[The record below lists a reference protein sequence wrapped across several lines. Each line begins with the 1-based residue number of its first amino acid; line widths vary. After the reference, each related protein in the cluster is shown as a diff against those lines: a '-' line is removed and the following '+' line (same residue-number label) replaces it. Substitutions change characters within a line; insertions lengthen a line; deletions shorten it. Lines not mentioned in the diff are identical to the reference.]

1 MALVVNTN
9 IASLNAQRS
18 LSNSQSMAA
27 TSLERLSS
35 GLRINSASDDA
46 AGLAISSRLQA
57 QVEGLNQA
65 ARNANDGVSLL
76 QTAEAALQEVTNNL
90 LRVREL
96 AVQASNAT
104 LSTADRSA
112 INTEVTQLVAEM
124 ERVATNTSF
133 VGTNLLDGTFASKSF
148 QVGANNGE
156 TVSISSIA
164 SAKTTALGQALSAS
178 STGTAVSGTAS
189 SGSNISIN
197 TVAIAASVDDGSGS
211 ASASGSAKALAA
223 AINRTSGLGGV
234 TATANATTVDSA
246 DTNAGTDTGD
256 TGSTI
261 AVTINGTSVGT
272 ITDAGTAAANAQDIV
287 TKANLVSAATGVTAA
302 LNTDGDGVDFSAADG
317 RNITVTLGAID
328 DTGDG
333 DANAGVATDFGLGDF
348 TANSANTTLGT
359 VTLTSAS
366 SIDVTDA
373 SSILNVSDATAAL
386 GGTAISNISLA
397 TSSGAETAIT
407 SVDAALNSI
416 NESRASLGAY
426 QNRFESIV
434 KSAQVAAENADAS
447 RSRIQDAD
455 FATETATLAKS
466 QILQQAGI
474 SVLSQANAMPQQ
486 VLALLQ

>member
-104 LSTADRSA
+104 LSAADRTA

-124 ERVATNTSF
+124 ERVASNTSF
-133 VGTNLLDGTFASKSF
+133 VGTNLLDGTFSSKTF

-164 SAKTTALGQALSAS
+164 SAKTTALGQSYSAS
-178 STGTAVSGTAS
+178 DTGSAVNTTAS
-189 SGSNISIN
+189 SGSNVSIN
-197 TVAIAASVDDGSGS
+197 NVNIAASVDDGSGS
-211 ASASGSAKALAA
+211 ANADASAKAKAA
-223 AINRTSGLGGV
+223 AINRTSGLSGV
-234 TATANATTVDSA
+234 TATANATQELTVGTSTDSG
-246 DTNAGTDTGD
+246 NTDATVQ
-256 TGSTI
+256 
-261 AVTINGTSVGT
+261 VTINGTDVGT
-272 ITDAGTAAANAQDIV
+272 VTDAGTAAAN
-287 TKANLVSAATGVTAA
+287 VTALVA
-302 LNTDGDGVDFSAADG
+302 AVNDDSATTGITAAANSAGDGLVLTAADG
-317 RNITVTLGAID
+317 RNISITATVTQGAANSE
-328 DTGDG
+328 DT
-333 DANAGVATDFGLGDF
+333 NDFGLG
-348 TANSANTTLGT
+348 ALTTGT
-359 VTLTSAS
+359 IATTTSTITLTSES
-366 SIDVTDA
+366 SITIGGTAAVLGN
-373 SSILNVSDATAAL
+373 SSATASL
-386 GGTAISNISLA
+386 TGTAISNISLA
-397 TSSGAETAIT
+397 TSGGAETAIT

-455 FATETATLAKS
+455 FATETASLAKS

>member
-18 LSNSQSMAA
+18 LTNSQSMAA

-112 INTEVTQLVAEM
+112 IDTEVTQLVAEM
-124 ERVATNTSF
+124 ERVASNTSF
-133 VGTNLLDGTFASKSF
+133 VGTNLLDGTFSSKSF

-156 TVSISSIA
+156 TVSIASIA
-164 SAKTTALGQALSAS
+164 SAKTTALGQAYSAS
-178 STGTAVSGTAS
+178 NTGSAVNTTAS
-189 SGSNISIN
+189 SGSNVSIN
-197 TVAIAASVDDGSGS
+197 SVNIAASTDDGSGS
-211 ASASGSAKALAA
+211 ANADASAKAKAA
-223 AINRTSGLGGV
+223 AVNRTSGLSGV
-234 TATANATTVDSA
+234 TATANATTKTTVGTSTDSGGNDA
-246 DTNAGTDTGD
+246 TMQ
-256 TGSTI
+256 
-261 AVTINGTSVGT
+261 VTINGTDVGT
-272 ITDAGTAAANAQDIV
+272 ITDSGTAAGNVTLLVAEINNDSATTGITAAANA
-287 TKANLVSAATGVTAA
+287 A
-302 LNTDGDGVDFSAADG
+302 GDGLVLTAADG
-317 RNITVTLGAID
+317 RNISITADLTVGSSTED
-328 DTGDG
+328 ME
-333 DANAGVATDFGLGDF
+333 DFGLGALTDN
-348 TANSANTTLGT
+348 TIDTTLST
-359 VTLTSAS
+359 ITLTSES
-366 SIDVTDA
+366 SITLGGTTA
-373 SSILNVSDATAAL
+373 ILGNSSATASL
-386 GGTAISNISLA
+386 TGTAISNISLT
-397 TSSGAETAIT
+397 TSGGAETAIT

-455 FATETATLAKS
+455 FATETASLAKS

>member
-104 LSTADRSA
+104 LSTADRTA

-124 ERVATNTSF
+124 ERVASNTSF
-133 VGTNLLDGTFASKSF
+133 VGTNLLDGTFSSKTF

-164 SAKTTALGQALSAS
+164 SAKTTALGQSYSAS
-178 STGTAVSGTAS
+178 DTGSAVNTTAS
-189 SGSNISIN
+189 SGSNVSIN
-197 TVAIAASVDDGSGS
+197 SVNIAASTDDGSGS
-211 ASASGSAKALAA
+211 ANADASAKAKAA
-223 AINRTSGLGGV
+223 AINRTSGLSGV
-234 TATANATTVDSA
+234 TATANATTKTTVGTSTDSGGNDA
-246 DTNAGTDTGD
+246 TMQ
-256 TGSTI
+256 
-261 AVTINGTSVGT
+261 VTINGTDVGT
-272 ITDAGTAAANAQDIV
+272 VTDSGTAAGNV
-287 TKANLVSAATGVTAA
+287 TLLVAEINNDSATTGVTAA
-302 LNTDGDGVDFSAADG
+302 ANTAGDGLVLTAADG
-317 RNITVTLGAID
+317 RNISVTADLTVGSSSED
-328 DTGDG
+328 ME
-333 DANAGVATDFGLGDF
+333 DFGMGAF
-348 TANSANTTLGT
+348 TDNTINTTLST
-359 VTLTSAS
+359 ITLTSES
-366 SIDVTDA
+366 SITIGGTAAVLGN
-373 SSILNVSDATAAL
+373 SSATASL
-386 GGTAISNISLA
+386 TGTAISNISLA
-397 TSSGAETAIT
+397 TSGGAETAIT

-455 FATETATLAKS
+455 FATETASLAKS

>member
-104 LSTADRSA
+104 LSSADRSA

-124 ERVATNTSF
+124 ERVASNTSF
-133 VGTNLLDGTFASKSF
+133 VGTNLLDGTFSSKTF

-156 TVSISSIA
+156 TVSVASIA
-164 SAKTTALGQALSAS
+164 SAKTTALGQAYAASDTGSAVN
-178 STGTAVSGTAS
+178 TTAS
-189 SGSNISIN
+189 DGTNVSIN
-197 TVAIAASVDDGSGS
+197 TVNIAASVDDGSGS
-211 ASASGSAKALAA
+211 ASADASAKAKAA
-223 AINRTSGLGGV
+223 AINRTSNLSGV
-234 TATANATTVDSA
+234 TATANATSKATVGTGATDSGGNDA
-246 DTNAGTDTGD
+246 TMQ
-256 TGSTI
+256 I
-261 AVTINGTSVGT
+261 TINGTDVGT
-272 ITDAGTAAANAQDIV
+272 ITDVGTAAGNVTLMVAEINDDSATTGVTAAANA
-287 TKANLVSAATGVTAA
+287 G
-302 LNTDGDGVDFSAADG
+302 GDGLVLTAADG
-317 RNITVTLGAID
+317 RNISITANLTVGSSTEDMA
-328 DTGDG
+328 
-333 DANAGVATDFGLGDF
+333 DFGMQDLTDN
-348 TANSANTTLGT
+348 TIDTTLST
-359 VTLTSAS
+359 ITLTSEAS
-366 SIDVTDA
+366 ITIGGTSAILGN
-373 SSILNVSDATAAL
+373 SSATAAL
-386 GGTAISNISLA
+386 TGTAISNISLA
-397 TSSGAETAIT
+397 TSGGAETAIT

>member
-124 ERVATNTSF
+124 ERVASNTSF
-133 VGTNLLDGTFASKSF
+133 VGTNLLDGTFSSKTF

-156 TVSISSIA
+156 TVSIASIA
-164 SAKTTALGQALSAS
+164 SAKTTALGQAYSAS
-178 STGTAVSGTAS
+178 DTGSAVNTTAS
-189 SGSNISIN
+189 SGSNVSIN
-197 TVAIAASVDDGSGS
+197 GVNIAASVDDGSGS
-211 ASASGSAKALAA
+211 ANADASAKAKAA
-223 AINRTSGLGGV
+223 AINRTSGLSGV
-234 TATANATTVDSA
+234 TATANATEELTVGTSTNSA
-246 DTNAGTDTGD
+246 NTDATVQ
-256 TGSTI
+256 
-261 AVTINGTSVGT
+261 VTINGTDVGT
-272 ITDAGTAAANAQDIV
+272 VTDSGTAAANV
-287 TKANLVSAATGVTAA
+287 TALVAVVNDDSATTGVTAA
-302 LNTDGDGVDFSAADG
+302 ANSAGDGLVLTAADG
-317 RNITVTLGAID
+317 RNISITATVTQGAANSE
-328 DTGDG
+328 DT
-333 DANAGVATDFGLGDF
+333 NDFGLGAL
-348 TANSANTTLGT
+348 TTGSIATTLST
-359 VTLTSAS
+359 ITLASES
-366 SIDVTDA
+366 SITIGGTAAVLGN
-373 SSILNVSDATAAL
+373 SSATAAL
-386 GGTAISNISLA
+386 TGTSISNLSLT
-397 TSSGAETAIT
+397 TSSGAQTAIT

>member
-104 LSTADRSA
+104 LSSADRSA

-124 ERVATNTSF
+124 ERVASNTSF
-133 VGTNLLDGTFASKSF
+133 VGTNLLDGTFSSKTF

-156 TVSISSIA
+156 TVSVASIA
-164 SAKTTALGQALSAS
+164 SAKTTALGQAYAASDTGSAVN
-178 STGTAVSGTAS
+178 TTAS
-189 SGSNISIN
+189 DGTNVSIN
-197 TVAIAASVDDGSGS
+197 TVNIAASVDDGSGS
-211 ASASGSAKALAA
+211 ASADASAKAKAA
-223 AINRTSGLGGV
+223 AINRTSNLSGV
-234 TATANATTVDSA
+234 TATANATSKATVGTGATDSG
-246 DTNAGTDTGD
+246 GTDATMQ
-256 TGSTI
+256 I
-261 AVTINGTSVGT
+261 TINGTDVGT
-272 ITDAGTAAANAQDIV
+272 ITDVGTAAGNVTLMVAEINDDSATTGVTAAANA
-287 TKANLVSAATGVTAA
+287 G
-302 LNTDGDGVDFSAADG
+302 GDGLVLTAADG
-317 RNITVTLGAID
+317 RNISITANLTVGSSTEDMA
-328 DTGDG
+328 
-333 DANAGVATDFGLGDF
+333 DFGMQDLTDN
-348 TANSANTTLGT
+348 TIDTTLST
-359 VTLTSAS
+359 ITLTSEAS
-366 SIDVTDA
+366 ITIGGTSAILGN
-373 SSILNVSDATAAL
+373 SSATAAL
-386 GGTAISNISLA
+386 TGTAISNISLA
-397 TSSGAETAIT
+397 TSGGAETAIT

>member
-18 LSNSQSMAA
+18 LTNSQSMAA

-104 LSTADRSA
+104 LSTADRTA

-124 ERVATNTSF
+124 ERVASNTSF
-133 VGTNLLDGTFASKSF
+133 VGTNLLDGTFSSKTF

-164 SAKTTALGQALSAS
+164 SAKTTALGQAYAASDTGSAVN
-178 STGTAVSGTAS
+178 TTAS
-189 SGSNISIN
+189 SGSNVSIN
-197 TVAIAASVDDGSGS
+197 SVNIAASVDDGSGS
-211 ASASGSAKALAA
+211 ANADASAKAKAA
-223 AINRTSGLGGV
+223 AINRTSGLSGV
-234 TATANATTVDSA
+234 TATANATSRATVGTGG
-246 DTNAGTDTGD
+246 TNSGGNDATMQ
-256 TGSTI
+256 I
-261 AVTINGTSVGT
+261 TINGTDVGT
-272 ITDAGTAAANAQDIV
+272 ITDSGTAAGNV
-287 TKANLVSAATGVTAA
+287 TLMVAEINNDSATTGVTAA
-302 LNTDGDGVDFSAADG
+302 ANTGGDGLVLTAADG
-317 RNITVTLGAID
+317 RNISITADLTVGSSTEDMA
-328 DTGDG
+328 
-333 DANAGVATDFGLGDF
+333 DFGMQDLTDN
-348 TANSANTTLGT
+348 TIDTTLST
-359 VTLTSAS
+359 ITLTSEAS
-366 SIDVTDA
+366 ITIGGTAAVLGN
-373 SSILNVSDATAAL
+373 SSATAAL
-386 GGTAISNISLA
+386 TGTAISNISLA

-455 FATETATLAKS
+455 FATETASLAKS

>member
-104 LSTADRSA
+104 LSTADRTA

-124 ERVATNTSF
+124 ERVASNTSF
-133 VGTNLLDGTFASKSF
+133 VGTNLLDGTFSSKTF

-164 SAKTTALGQALSAS
+164 SAKTTALGQSYSAS
-178 STGTAVSGTAS
+178 DTGSAVNTTAS
-189 SGSNISIN
+189 SGSNVSIN
-197 TVAIAASVDDGSGS
+197 GVNIAASVDDGSGS
-211 ASASGSAKALAA
+211 ANADASAKAKAA
-223 AINRTSGLGGV
+223 AINRTSGLSGV
-234 TATANATTVDSA
+234 TATANATQELTVGTSTDSG
-246 DTNAGTDTGD
+246 NTDATVQ
-256 TGSTI
+256 
-261 AVTINGTSVGT
+261 VTINGTDVGT
-272 ITDAGTAAANAQDIV
+272 VTDSGTAAANV
-287 TKANLVSAATGVTAA
+287 TALVAAVNDDSATTGVTAA
-302 LNTDGDGVDFSAADG
+302 ANSAGDGLVLTAADG
-317 RNITVTLGAID
+317 RNISITATVTQGAAASE
-328 DTGDG
+328 DT
-333 DANAGVATDFGLGDF
+333 NDFGLGALT
-348 TANSANTTLGT
+348 TATIATTLST
-359 VTLTSAS
+359 ITLTSES
-366 SIDVTDA
+366 SITIGGTAAVLGN
-373 SSILNVSDATAAL
+373 SSATASL
-386 GGTAISNISLA
+386 TGTAISNISLA

-455 FATETATLAKS
+455 FATETASLAKS

>member
-104 LSTADRSA
+104 LSTADRTA

-124 ERVATNTSF
+124 ERVASNTSF
-133 VGTNLLDGTFASKSF
+133 VGTNLLDGTFSSKTF

-164 SAKTTALGQALSAS
+164 SAKTTALGQSYSAS
-178 STGTAVSGTAS
+178 DTGSAVNTTAS
-189 SGSNISIN
+189 SGSNVSIN
-197 TVAIAASVDDGSGS
+197 GVNIAASVDDGSGS
-211 ASASGSAKALAA
+211 ANADASAKAKAA
-223 AINRTSGLGGV
+223 AINRTSGLSGV
-234 TATANATTVDSA
+234 TATANATQELTVGTSTDSG
-246 DTNAGTDTGD
+246 NTDATAQ
-256 TGSTI
+256 I
-261 AVTINGTSVGT
+261 TINGTDVGT
-272 ITDAGTAAANAQDIV
+272 VTDAGTAAAN
-287 TKANLVSAATGVTAA
+287 VTALVA
-302 LNTDGDGVDFSAADG
+302 VVNDDSATTGITAAANSAGDGLVLTAADG
-317 RNITVTLGAID
+317 RNISITATVTQGAAATE
-328 DTGDG
+328 DT
-333 DANAGVATDFGLGDF
+333 NDFGLGAL
-348 TANSANTTLGT
+348 TTGTIATTLST
-359 VTLTSAS
+359 ITLTSES
-366 SIDVTDA
+366 SITIGGTAAVLGN
-373 SSILNVSDATAAL
+373 SSATASL
-386 GGTAISNISLA
+386 TGTAISNISLA

-455 FATETATLAKS
+455 FATETASLAKS